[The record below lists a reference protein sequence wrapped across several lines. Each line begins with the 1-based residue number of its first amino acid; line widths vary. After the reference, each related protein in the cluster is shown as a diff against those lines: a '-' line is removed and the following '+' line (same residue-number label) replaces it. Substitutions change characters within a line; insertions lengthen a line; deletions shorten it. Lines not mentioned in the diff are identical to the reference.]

1 MGGGK
6 GGSKTPPP
14 SQWEQAQ
21 GMIGLDMY
29 NSTNPLRQ
37 GFLDLYGQLFGIP
50 AGSRGN
56 IQGAPG
62 STGSVLK
69 AATRVGGKPGDL
81 MAQDQGAVPTA
92 MSPGAFDPSRVALF
106 QPLYDLAR
114 TQNANIGNQAREAVL
129 QSGATGGARQAL
141 LAQAGRDTAKAK
153 AMSEMSL
160 NEGIFNQLFSGG
172 QAAAFGGSTGASQSL
187 GSAGAMAAQR
197 QQAAL
202 QAQSAQQQG
211 KKQTG
216 TALGL
221 GLAMAPFT
229 FGASA
234 AGAGGASLAGFAPSS
249 GWAAPMTFF

>member
-29 NSTNPLRQ
+29 NATNPLRQ

-56 IQGAPG
+56 IQGTPG
-62 STGSVLK
+62 SAIQQV
-69 AATRVGGKPGDL
+69 TRGGKPGNNL
-81 MAQDQGAVPTA
+81 AAQDQGLAGPTA
-92 MSPGAFDPSRVALF
+92 MSPGAFDPSRVELF
-106 QPLYDLAR
+106 RPLYDLAR

-153 AMSEMSL
+153 AMSEMGL

-221 GLAMAPFT
+221 SLAMAPFT

-234 AGAGGASLAGFAPSS
+234 AAGGGASLAGFAPSS
-249 GWAAPMTFF
+249 GWAAPMMFF